1 MAPVLTWLLSGFF
14 AGWLGRVATGSRR
27 DYGVV
32 GDLTLG
38 MLGGVIGG
46 WLFKYLGMTTPAGL
60 VVHVF
65 VAVMGAATL
74 VGGLRLL
81 RHVLRATG
89 VAVLPSALSLEGD
102 LETQVRLLSEFERRA
117 LARVLKRKPSVQDP
131 NRIFEAQL
139 TFGQRVADRVAE
151 FGGSWT
157 FIGLFL
163 TGLVIWMIVNEELAR
178 AFDPFPFIL
187 LNLILSCIAAI
198 QAPVIM
204 MSQNRFA
211 AKDRLDAWNDYE
223 VNLRAEMEIT
233 RLHAKFDEVRERD
246 WTEFLRLQRE
256 QLAMLGRIE
265 SALLDGGEP
274 SSQAT

>member
-1 MAPVLTWLLSGFF
+1 
-14 AGWLGRVATGSRR
+14 
-27 DYGVV
+27 
-32 GDLTLG
+32 

-46 WLFKYLGMTTPAGL
+46 WLFKYLGMTTPAGM

-89 VAVLPSALSLEGD
+89 VAVLPTALSLEGD

-211 AKDRLDAWNDYE
+211 AKDRLDARNDYE

-233 RLHAKFDEVRERD
+233 RLHAKLDEVRERD

-256 QLAMLGRIE
+256 QLAMLHRIE

-274 SSQAT
+274 LPEAT

>member
-1 MAPVLTWLLSGFF
+1 
-14 AGWLGRVATGSRR
+14 
-27 DYGVV
+27 
-32 GDLTLG
+32 
-38 MLGGVIGG
+38 
-46 WLFKYLGMTTPAGL
+46 
-60 VVHVF
+60 
-65 VAVMGAATL
+65 
-74 VGGLRLL
+74 
-81 RHVLRATG
+81 
-89 VAVLPSALSLEGD
+89 
-102 LETQVRLLSEFERRA
+102 
-117 LARVLKRKPSVQDP
+117 
-131 NRIFEAQL
+131 
-139 TFGQRVADRVAE
+139 VAE

-211 AKDRLDAWNDYE
+211 AKDRLDARNDYE

-233 RLHAKFDEVRERD
+233 RLHAKLDEVRERD

-256 QLAMLGRIE
+256 QLAMLRRIE
-265 SALLDGGEP
+265 CALLDSGEP
-274 SSQAT
+274 SPEAT